1 MLTASKTP
9 RSDLSTMV
17 SKYSCVCIDNLPEL
31 LLMVVRLC
39 WDPDEGVRTAHPSEL
54 TALLFRNIFTVSEQ
68 QNVKMARSQNS

>member
-1 MLTASKTP
+1 MFTASNTP

-17 SKYSCVCIDNLPEL
+17 SKYFCVCIDNVPEL

-68 QNVKMARSQNS
+68 QKVKMARSQN

>member
-1 MLTASKTP
+1 MLTASNTP

-17 SKYSCVCIDNLPEL
+17 SKHSCVCIDNVPEL

-39 WDPDEGVRTAHPSEL
+39 WDPDEGVKTAHPSEL

-68 QNVKMARSQNS
+68 QKVKMARSQN